1 MRRMRFPC
9 AAAIVA
15 LGFLTGVLSAQ
26 QNNTDA
32 KGRRLLGSDRP
43 TEIHVDEKCRI
54 HEVAPHS
61 EGLKQHVYTDRG
73 ICSVS
78 GDRVSER
85 EETDVDDNK
94 RVHMYVT
101 IREHTFALH
110 NPNDDPVTFVV
121 GQRVPKGW
129 QVDSD
134 PQPSSL
140 NGAEATFLV
149 VVAPGETANLHV
161 GERKPPA
168 LSREVR

>member
-1 MRRMRFPC
+1 MRTSC
-9 AAAIVA
+9 AAAIA
-15 LGFLTGVLSAQ
+15 AFAFLTGVLCAQ
-26 QNNTDA
+26 QNDNA

-43 TEIHVDEKCRI
+43 TEVHVDEKCHI
-54 HEVAPHS
+54 HEIAPHS
-61 EGLKQHVYTDRG
+61 DGLKQHVYTDQG

-78 GDRVSER
+78 GNRVSER

-94 RVHMYVT
+94 RTHTNVT

-110 NPNDDPVTFVV
+110 NPNDDPGTFVV
-121 GQRVPKGW
+121 EQKVPKGW

-134 PQPSSL
+134 PQPNSL
-140 NGAEATFLV
+140 SGTEATFLV

-168 LSREVR
+168 LNRESR